1 MYQQPIFLKPVFK
14 DRIWGGTKLRDAFQ
28 YEISTELTG
37 ECWGISAH
45 PHGSNE
51 ILNGPLKGV
60 TLQEAWQKH
69 RELFSGLDGEEFP
82 LLTKILDASDDL
94 SVQVHPDD
102 TYAKEVENY
111 PFGKTECWYIIDCVE
126 GAELVYGHH
135 AQSKEEF
142 QQLVEQGSWE
152 KLLRRVKVKPGDFYY
167 IPSGTIHAIGKGI
180 MVLET
185 QQSSDITYRV
195 YDYDRR
201 DAEGNLR
208 ELHIDHSIVVAATPH
223 QDIAFDPVTTEGDG
237 YISRQLVAENYF
249 TVYHLEVK
257 GVSNHRTDGG
267 FYLMSVLE
275 GEGQLRTSEGTFV
288 FKKGD
293 HFIVPSTLGQYEL
306 EGSAS
311 LIVSHPTVSEKK
323 GIKS

>member
-45 PHGSNE
+45 PNGPNE
-51 ILNGPLKGV
+51 ILNGPLKGA
-60 TLQEAWQKH
+60 TLQDAWQNH
-69 RELFSGLDGEEFP
+69 RELFSSLEGEEFP

-111 PFGKTECWYIIDCVE
+111 PYGKTECWYIIDCEE

-208 ELHIDHSIVVAATPH
+208 ELHIDKSIVVAATPH
-223 QDIAFDPVTTEGDG
+223 QDIGVEPVTQAGDG

-249 TVYHLEVK
+249 TVYHLDVK
-257 GVSNHRTDGG
+257 GVSNHHTDGG

-275 GEGQLRTSEGTFV
+275 GDGQFKTSEGTFA

-293 HFIVPSTLGQYEL
+293 HFIVPSTLDQYEI
-306 EGSAS
+306 EGCAS
-311 LIVSHPTVSEKK
+311 LIVSHPTVGEKK
-323 GIKS
+323 SIK